1 MPIDTDY
8 HTFWY
13 RTNYDVVTPQDD
25 WRLTDKQNVRV
36 GVWIKDLIPLC
47 KDVLE
52 IQFDQIAYTGM
63 HLPFDEFYRVSEYR
77 DVDLSYYGIVV
88 PELRNPANLPY
99 LLIDGRHRITEM
111 KIKGMT
117 SSKFYVITKKD
128 LYQHINADTEKLS

>member
-63 HLPFDEFYRVSEYR
+63 HLPFDEFYRVS
-77 DVDLSYYGIVV
+77 
-88 PELRNPANLPY
+88 
-99 LLIDGRHRITEM
+99 
-111 KIKGMT
+111 
-117 SSKFYVITKKD
+117 
-128 LYQHINADTEKLS
+128 